1 MKELTPQEPTPAQ
14 VPTLPKRESEEAVDD
29 APIWNS
35 LPSRFGRVGTC
46 AGVGPFS
53 GVLFDLDDTLYSRR
67 AAFGSWLDAYLR
79 DTLCVTGPAE
89 IARVRDAVHALDKNG
104 YGSKQAIFEH
114 LHSQYPALPGVPAHS
129 LETFFAE
136 FLLCVRPEADTETL
150 LDTLA
155 RAQILFGVVTNG
167 SARQWRKIEALGL
180 DKRTSCLFVSE
191 TFGVKKPDP
200 AIFHAA
206 ADCLGVLPADVLFV
220 GDNPSADIGGAHAA
234 GMPAAWLH
242 RDQAWPAALASQPEF
257 VIGSLAGLLPI
268 LGLTPY
274 TCFID
279 QGEQSL

>member
-1 MKELTPQEPTPAQ
+1 M
-14 VPTLPKRESEEAVDD
+14 
-29 APIWNS
+29 
-35 LPSRFGRVGTC
+35 RFQ
-46 AGVGPFS
+46 

-79 DTLCVTGPAE
+79 GTLRLIDPAE
-89 IARVRDAVHALDKNG
+89 TARVREAVHALDRNG

-114 LHSQYPALPGVPAHS
+114 LHTQYPALPGVPDRS

-136 FLLCVRPEADTETL
+136 FLTHIAPEAETEAL

-155 RAQILFGVVTNG
+155 AAQIPFGVITNG
-167 SARQWRKIEALGL
+167 SARQWHKLDALGL

-206 ADCLGVLPADVLFV
+206 AAHLGLPPPDVLFV
-220 GDNPSADIGGAHAA
+220 GDNPAADIGGADAA

-242 RDQAWPAALASQPEF
+242 RDQAWPDTLEVRPDF
-257 VIGSLAGLLPI
+257 ILGSLAELRDI
-268 LGLTPY
+268 LGLETVQ
-274 TCFID
+274 TN
-279 QGEQSL
+279 QGDYQ